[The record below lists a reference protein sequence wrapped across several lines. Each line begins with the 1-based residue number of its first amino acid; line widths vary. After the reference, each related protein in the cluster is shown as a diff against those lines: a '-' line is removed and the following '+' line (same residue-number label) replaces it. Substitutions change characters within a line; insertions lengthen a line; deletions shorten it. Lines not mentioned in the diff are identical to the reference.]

1 MNYETFWREMIID
14 ITTDKEFHILPESYQ
29 KMFHAIYSEGFL
41 KIFPESIMQERK
53 ISQAEFIKIWKQ
65 AKKMP
70 RGEQFV
76 RVNYNQTT
84 RNSSY
89 ILALIRHYLGGEQIE

>member
-1 MNYETFWREMIID
+1 MNYETFWREITRD
-14 ITTDKEFHILPESYQ
+14 ITDDREFYTLKQHKI
-29 KMFHAIYSEGFL
+29 FHAKYSEGFL
-41 KIFPESIMQERK
+41 KIYPKSTMHERK
-53 ISQAEFIKIWKQ
+53 ISQAEFIRIWKQ
-65 AKKMP
+65 AKNMS

-84 RNSSY
+84 RNGSY